1 MRRKGKNNVATIINN
16 PPASNNSSGPVGMII
31 VLVVL
36 VVLGYFGFVYG
47 LPALSHMQ
55 LGTPQ
60 INVPS
65 QIDVN
70 VKQTK

>member
-1 MRRKGKNNVATIINN
+1 MTTIVNT
-16 PPASNNSSGPVGMII
+16 PPSSDNSGGPMGWII
-31 VLVVL
+31 ALVIL
-36 VVLGYFGFVYG
+36 IVLGYLGYVYG
-47 LPALSHMQ
+47 LPAIQNIQ

-70 VKQTK
+70 VNQAK

>member
-1 MRRKGKNNVATIINN
+1 MGWII
-16 PPASNNSSGPVGMII
+16 A
-31 VLVVL
+31 LVIL
-36 VVLGYFGFVYG
+36 IVLGYLGYVYG
-47 LPALSHMQ
+47 LPAIQNIQ

-70 VKQTK
+70 VNQAK